1 MHERLKNGRLARAR
15 PMRGIEGVG
24 LLEDSFSICWHSN
37 YIRFT
42 AALPSNW
49 EIDHDMSPMQAC
61 TTLNWSPAE
70 AQLMSIGQTTGANPR
85 RCHQGRI
92 R

>member
-1 MHERLKNGRLARAR
+1 MRGGPIRERLKNGRLAQAR

-24 LLEDSFSICWHSN
+24 LLEDSFSICWHIN

-49 EIDHDMSPMQAC
+49 AIDHDVSPMQAC
-61 TTLNWSPAE
+61 MILNGSPVE

-85 RCHQGRI
+85 
-92 R
+92 